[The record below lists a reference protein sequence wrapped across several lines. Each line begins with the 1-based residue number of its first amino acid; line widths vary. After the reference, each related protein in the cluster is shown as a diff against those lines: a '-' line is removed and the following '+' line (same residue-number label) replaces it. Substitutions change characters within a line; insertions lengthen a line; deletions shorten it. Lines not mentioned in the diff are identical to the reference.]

1 MHKKIK
7 SKILFFFEK
16 FINLLP
22 KNYIVNIVELSS
34 LRLTKVEKSKY
45 INFQKENVQND
56 SIKQINLNLFNTK
69 FYLAVHDNQANYST
83 YINPNKHY
91 FYEESLLFI
100 LSKLFTI
107 FENDQIT
114 SNFFDIGSR
123 YGYYSNFIAKRNS
136 KINVYAF
143 DPLKKYYEIQ
153 EISKKINSLSNL
165 NVNCIG
171 LSNKDEIFFD
181 EYKNK
186 LELTTLD
193 NFVKKNNIS
202 PSIIKVDIDGFEG
215 KFFQGCYESLRDKIE
230 IIFLELHTSSFI
242 QKYSSM
248 NRKQV
253 LEILLKNNFYLFSVS
268 PYRWLKDTKDINFY
282 KKEKKIKL
290 LNLNI
295 NNLDNFLFNRN
306 AHDELIFCCK
316 NNNILDKLNIFEI

>member
-1 MHKKIK
+1 M
-7 SKILFFFEK
+7 
-16 FINLLP
+16 
-22 KNYIVNIVELSS
+22 SS

-56 SIKQINLNLFNTK
+56 SIKQINLNFFNTK

-91 FYEESLLFI
+91 FYEESLIFI

-107 FENDQIT
+107 LENDQIT

-193 NFVKKNNIS
+193 NFVKKNT
-202 PSIIKVDIDGFEG
+202 
-215 KFFQGCYESLRDKIE
+215 SLH
-230 IIFLELHTSSFI
+230 L
-242 QKYSSM
+242 
-248 NRKQV
+248 
-253 LEILLKNNFYLFSVS
+253 LLK
-268 PYRWLKDTKDINFY
+268 
-282 KKEKKIKL
+282 
-290 LNLNI
+290 
-295 NNLDNFLFNRN
+295 
-306 AHDELIFCCK
+306 
-316 NNNILDKLNIFEI
+316 